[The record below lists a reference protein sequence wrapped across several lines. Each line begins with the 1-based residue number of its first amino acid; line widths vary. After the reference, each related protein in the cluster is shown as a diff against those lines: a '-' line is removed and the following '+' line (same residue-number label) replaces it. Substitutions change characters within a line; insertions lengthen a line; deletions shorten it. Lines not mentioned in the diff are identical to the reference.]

1 MTVTIKPGKA
11 VGSAVAPPSKSMA
24 HRLLICAGMCEG
36 ESLIHG
42 VSYSEDVSAT
52 IDCLR
57 NFGAVVER
65 VGDGRTVRVCGV
77 DMTKAYPRAVL
88 RCRESGST
96 LRFFLPL
103 ALLSGKEAVLTG
115 APSLLKRPMTVYE
128 ELCEFKDLKYEQ
140 KDDGI
145 TVQGKLPAGRYT
157 VSGNISSQFISGLL
171 FALPFAEGNSYINI
185 TPPIESRPYLNLTL
199 SALNG
204 FGIQAGWKDEQTL
217 YIPGG
222 QRPIPCEC
230 NVEGDFSNSA
240 FLDALNV
247 LGGDVTVK
255 GLSDE
260 SLQGDR
266 EYKKM
271 FELLKLGAPALHIGD
286 CPDLGPVLFSLAA
299 ACHGGIFSGTRRL
312 RLKESDRS
320 FAMTEELKKFGV
332 DSTRYEDSV
341 VIYPMKFHAPTE
353 SLCGHN
359 DHRIV
364 MSLAI
369 LLCKVG
375 GTITGAEAVNKSY
388 PEFFETL
395 KGLGIEVT
403 ENES

>member
-1 MTVTIKPGKA
+1 MTVTIKPAKA
-11 VGSAVAPPSKSMA
+11 KGAATAPPSKSMA

-57 NFGAVVER
+57 NFGALVER

-77 DMTKAYPRAVL
+77 DMTKAYPKSVL

-103 ALLSGKEAVLTG
+103 ALLSGREAVLTG
-115 APSLLKRPMTVYE
+115 AASLLKRPMIVYK
-128 ELCEFKDLKYEQ
+128 ELCDFKDLKYEQ
-140 KDDGI
+140 KDESI
-145 TVQGKLPAGRYT
+145 TVKGKLPAGRYT
-157 VSGNISSQFISGLL
+157 VSGNISSQFISGML

-185 TPPIESRPYLNLTL
+185 TPPIESRPYLDLTL
-199 SALNG
+199 SALNS
-204 FGIQAGWKDEQTL
+204 FGLQASWKDDHTL

-222 QRPIPCEC
+222 QRAVPCEC
-230 NVEGDFSNSA
+230 SVEGDFSNSA

-247 LGGDVTVK
+247 LGGDVTVE

-271 FELLKLGAPALHIGD
+271 FELLKIGAPALHIGD
-286 CPDLGPVLFSLAA
+286 CPDLGPVLFALAA
-299 ACHGGIFSGTRRL
+299 ACNGGVFSGTRRL

-332 DSTRYEDSV
+332 SSTIHEDSV
-341 VIYPMKFHAPTE
+341 VIYPADFHAPTE
-353 SLCGHN
+353 PLCGHN

-364 MSLAI
+364 MSLAV
-369 LLCKVG
+369 LLTKVG
-375 GTITGAEAVNKSY
+375 GIITGAEAVNKSY

-395 KGLGIEVT
+395 RGLGIEVI
-403 ENES
+403 ESES

>member
-1 MTVTIKPGKA
+1 MTVTIKPGNA
-11 VGSAVAPPSKSMA
+11 IGSAVAPPSKSMA

-77 DMTKAYPRAVL
+77 DMTKAHPKSVL

-115 APSLLKRPMTVYE
+115 APSLLKRPMTVYK
-128 ELCEFKDLKYEQ
+128 ELCDFKDLKYEQ
-140 KDDGI
+140 KDDSI
-145 TVQGKLPAGRYT
+145 TVKGKLPAGRYT
-157 VSGNISSQFISGLL
+157 VSGNISSQFISGML
-171 FALPFAEGNSYINI
+171 FALPFAEGNSHINI
-185 TPPIESRPYLNLTL
+185 TPPIESRPYLDLTL
-199 SALNG
+199 SALNS
-204 FGIQAGWKDEQTL
+204 FGLQACWKDDHTL

-222 QRPIPCEC
+222 QRAVPCEC
-230 NVEGDFSNSA
+230 SVEGDFSNSA

-247 LGGDVTVK
+247 LGGDVTVQ

-271 FELLKLGAPALHIGD
+271 FELLKIGAPALHIGD
-286 CPDLGPVLFSLAA
+286 CPDLGPVLFALAA
-299 ACHGGIFSGTRRL
+299 ACNGGVFSGTRRL

-332 DSTRYEDSV
+332 SSTIYEDSV
-341 VIYPMKFHAPTE
+341 AIYPADFHTPAEP
-353 SLCGHN
+353 LCGHN

-364 MSLAI
+364 MSLAV
-369 LLCKVG
+369 LLTKVG

-395 KGLGIEVT
+395 RGLGIEVM
-403 ENES
+403 ESES